1 MKSSLR
7 KDGERTAYLVARE
20 EYRAELRISLFR
32 TGFILILLAVNAARS
47 LASGISL
54 YPQLLPL
61 LILLGLSIFMLAD
74 IWWLGR
80 SRLFIRFYKPA
91 HKYLIIILDTAG
103 FSVLIY
109 LLSAHSDVQS
119 WVAFVDLPPDLMVS
133 IGFLALFGVYIILD
147 LLRFSVGSS
156 YFTLLMFNAGFATV
170 FVLLSRGEFQ
180 ADIQR
185 VVLLSALFT
194 APALAMT
201 LISAYVSRRVAH
213 MVRLNSIQQ
222 QLERYLPPALTRES
236 LEKSRIPIDEGFG
249 HRGPAAVL
257 FADIRGFTAMSES
270 LPPQEVV
277 EFLNEYFNEMVEAV
291 FENGGTLDKFIG
303 DEIMVLYGTP
313 MFRDDYCDKAV
324 LTAVEMMDRLS
335 RLNERR
341 RVAGKE
347 ELRIGIG
354 IHRGDVVFGSIG
366 GRQRRDFTAIGD
378 TVNTASRLQSISRKL
393 DSDIIISEDLLN
405 ELNKKTLR
413 NLELKDYGR
422 ASVRGKQKPFRI
434 YGLRIPGMNNSG

>member
-1 MKSSLR
+1 MRANLR

-32 TGFILILLAVNAARS
+32 TGFILILLAVSAARS

-91 HKYLIIILDTAG
+91 HKYLIIILD
-103 FSVLIY
+103 
-109 LLSAHSDVQS
+109 
-119 WVAFVDLPPDLMVS
+119 
-133 IGFLALFGVYIILD
+133 

-170 FVLLSRGEFQ
+170 FVLLSRREFQ

-185 VVLLSALFT
+185 VVPLSALFT
-194 APALAMT
+194 APALAMP

-236 LEKSRIPIDEGFG
+236 LEKSKIPIDEGFG
-249 HRGPAAVL
+249 
-257 FADIRGFTAMSES
+257 
-270 LPPQEVV
+270 
-277 EFLNEYFNEMVEAV
+277 
-291 FENGGTLDKFIG
+291 
-303 DEIMVLYGTP
+303 
-313 MFRDDYCDKAV
+313 
-324 LTAVEMMDRLS
+324 
-335 RLNERR
+335 
-341 RVAGKE
+341 
-347 ELRIGIG
+347 
-354 IHRGDVVFGSIG
+354 HRGDVVFGSIG
-366 GRQRRDFTAIGD
+366 GQQRRDFTAVGD

-393 DSDIIISEDLLN
+393 DSDIIISEDLLK
-405 ELNKKTLR
+405 ELNKKILR

-422 ASVRGKQKPFRI
+422 ASVREKQKPFRI
-434 YGLRIPGMNNSG
+434 YGIQIPGMNNSR